1 MQDFYVKLSFRKNVE
16 AHHRRNTIQ
25 KTRYSM
31 LVNPGG
37 SYYIIV
43 VYNAIF
49 ELGNNSR
56 SFLTG

>member
-16 AHHRRNTIQ
+16 ALIEEIRFRKQDIQ
-25 KTRYSM
+25 NKPM

-49 ELGNNSR
+49 ELGKQ
-56 SFLTG
+56 